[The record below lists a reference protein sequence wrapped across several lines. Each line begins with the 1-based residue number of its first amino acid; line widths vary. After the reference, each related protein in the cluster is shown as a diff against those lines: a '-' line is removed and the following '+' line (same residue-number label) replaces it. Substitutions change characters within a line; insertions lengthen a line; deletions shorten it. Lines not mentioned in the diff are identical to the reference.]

1 MLKRR
6 FLRPSPTPL
15 VQLSSMF
22 QGSQGTQETAG
33 DTQASEYY
41 YYYATEIGNAVDF
54 RLALRCVFVLPAVAA
69 VVSIGFH

>member
-1 MLKRR
+1 MLKNR

-41 YYYATEIGNAVDF
+41 YYYYATEIGNAV
-54 RLALRCVFVLPAVAA
+54 AP
-69 VVSIGFH
+69 